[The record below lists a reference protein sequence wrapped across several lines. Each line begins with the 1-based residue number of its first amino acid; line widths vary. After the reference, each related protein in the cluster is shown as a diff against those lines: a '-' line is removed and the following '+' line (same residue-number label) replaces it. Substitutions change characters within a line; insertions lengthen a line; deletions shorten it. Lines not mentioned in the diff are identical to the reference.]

1 MYSFGRQKG
10 LLPKNETEEL
20 LVCCLRGPPR
30 SEPPLNSSEP
40 PLHPSSLTRLA
51 MFSPSSGSE
60 EEPASPS
67 VSKRPASGSTQATPA
82 VLKRPASGSTQDQVL
97 YSYWQKE
104 GLVNI
109 YIGRRKNKNRLTSI
123 QVNSSITYEKAL
135 DIAHTIGAT
144 LANSE
149 SETLFSLRGN
159 PLALFLPVR
168 WWPMGCLKD
177 PKILLRWSQ
186 NDPKMVSDMPQ
197 RPHAI

>member
-10 LLPKNETEEL
+10 LLPNNETEEL

-30 SEPPLNSSEP
+30 SEPPLASSSLISISPAIPNVTSGGSASASSE
-40 PLHPSSLTRLA
+40 T
-51 MFSPSSGSE
+51 
-60 EEPASPS
+60 PASRS
-67 VSKRPASGSTQATPA
+67 S
-82 VLKRPASGSTQDQVL
+82 VLKRPASASTQDHVL

-177 PKILLRWSQ
+177 PKILL
-186 NDPKMVSDMPQ
+186 
-197 RPHAI
+197 